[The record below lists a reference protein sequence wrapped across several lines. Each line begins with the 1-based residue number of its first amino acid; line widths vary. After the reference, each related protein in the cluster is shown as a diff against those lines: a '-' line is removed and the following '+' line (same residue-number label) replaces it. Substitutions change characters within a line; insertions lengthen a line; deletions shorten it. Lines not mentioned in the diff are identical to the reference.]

1 MSFTHSSIAWSTKQI
16 SAMVKSGK
24 INLNHII
31 QRSDVWEKTRKS
43 LLIHSIIMEVPVPAL
58 YAKKVAGNP
67 DVRGDNTY
75 MVLDGAQRCYTISE
89 FLNDEYALSEI
100 PEVVYYDSMQNTQV
114 TEDISGKKFSEL
126 SEGLK
131 TLISST
137 TVNIIY
143 FDNLTKEE
151 EKELFKR
158 LNNGKP
164 LDTKNKLLA
173 NCNDLELL
181 MEIGSHSIFS
191 KMFSEKALAS
201 KRQIAVVMKAWL
213 MLNKPLDE
221 ISFEAK
227 RLNPLIEEADI
238 TEDDRKNLQSLFDY
252 ADEVYEAICEK
263 IRFPKKGIAKKFI
276 KETNFVSMI
285 PFLDQ
290 SRSPISY
297 GEFMVFFFE
306 NEEYMEEY
314 KKYSSNGSAKP
325 ANIIGRAE
333 VIEKA
338 CYEYFDD

>member
-31 QRSDVWEKTRKS
+31 QRSDVWEKARKS

-67 DVRGDNTY
+67 EIRGDNTY

-89 FLNDEYALSEI
+89 FLNDEYALTEI
-100 PEVVYYDSMQNTQV
+100 PEVEYYDSILNKQV
-114 TEDISGKKFSEL
+114 KENISGKKFSEL
-126 SEGLK
+126 SEGLQ
-131 TLISST
+131 TVISSVT
-137 TVNIIY
+137 INIIY

-173 NCNDLELL
+173 NCNNLELL
-181 MEIGSHSIFS
+181 IEIGNHPIFK
-191 KMFSEKALAS
+191 KMFSEKSLAS
-201 KRQIAVVMKAWL
+201 KRQIAVIMKCWL

-221 ISFEAK
+221 ISFESK
-227 RLNPLIEEADI
+227 KINPLIEAANI
-238 TEDDRKNLQSLFDY
+238 TEAAKSNLLSQFDF
-252 ADEVYEAICEK
+252 ADEIYEAIREK
-263 IRFPKKGIAKKFI
+263 IRIPKKAIAKKFI

-285 PFLDQ
+285 PFLDK

-297 GEFMVFFFE
+297 GEFMVFFYE
-306 NEEYMEEY
+306 NEEYMNEY
-314 KKYSSNGSAKP
+314 KMYSLNGSAKP

-338 CYEYFDD
+338 CFEYFD

>member
-31 QRSDVWEKTRKS
+31 QRSDVWEKARKS

-58 YAKKVAGNP
+58 YAKKIVGDP
-67 DVRGDNTY
+67 KVRGDNTY

-89 FLNDEYALSEI
+89 FLNDEYSLTEI
-100 PEVVYYDSMQNTQV
+100 PEVEYYDSILNTQV
-114 TEDISGKKFSEL
+114 KENISGKKFSEL
-126 SEGLK
+126 SEGLQ
-131 TLISST
+131 TVISSVT
-137 TVNIIY
+137 INIIY

-173 NCNDLELL
+173 NCNNLELL
-181 MEIGSHSIFS
+181 VDIGNHPIFT
-191 KMFSEKALAS
+191 KMFSDKALAS
-201 KRQIAVVMKAWL
+201 KRQIAVIMKSWL

-221 ISFEAK
+221 ISFESK
-227 RLNPLIEEADI
+227 KLNPLIEDADI
-238 TEDDRKNLQSLFDY
+238 TDEGKNSLVSLFDY
-252 ADEVYEAICEK
+252 ANEIYEAICEK
-263 IRFPKKGIAKKFI
+263 IRFPKKSIAKKFI

-290 SRSPISY
+290 GRSPIAY
-297 GEFMVFFFE
+297 GEFMVFFYE
-306 NEEYMEEY
+306 NEDYMNEY
-314 KKYSSNGSAKP
+314 KVYSSNGSAKP

-338 CYEYFDD
+338 CYEYFD